1 MARRKSLALDALA
14 QAPFILFPRTVS
26 PHYHD
31 LIIALC
37 VDAGFS
43 PEIRHEARLWQTV
56 VTMVGFGMGVA
67 LVPKTLQHA
76 GDARV
81 SFVPLAGDKK
91 ESPVLSL
98 RRTGDAEPVASRFLE
113 YLEAAAQ
120 ENVKP

>member
-1 MARRKSLALDALA
+1 M
-14 QAPFILFPRTVS
+14 
-26 PHYHD
+26 
-31 LIIALC
+31 
-37 VDAGFS
+37 DAGFS
-43 PEIRHEARLWQTV
+43 PVIRHEARLWQTV

-81 SFVPLAGDKK
+81 SFVPLAGGKK

-113 YLEAAAQ
+113 YLEAAAR
-120 ENVKP
+120 ENVNP